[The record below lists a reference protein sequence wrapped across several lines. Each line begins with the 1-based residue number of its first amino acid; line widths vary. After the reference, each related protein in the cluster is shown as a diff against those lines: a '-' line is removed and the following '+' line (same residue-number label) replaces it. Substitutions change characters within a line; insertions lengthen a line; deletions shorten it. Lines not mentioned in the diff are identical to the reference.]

1 MEKLVSITFI
11 IVSIMISSAY
21 AQESEDLNGIQWM
34 SFEEALEASE
44 KEPKMW
50 FIDMYTDWCGWC
62 KRMDATTFKD
72 SLIIEEINANY
83 YAVKFDA
90 EQKEDIVIGDSTYSF
105 VPGGRNGYHELA
117 AQLMNGRLSYP
128 TYVFLTAEKQVLTAV
143 PGYKVREDML
153 PILEFCSD
161 YDPVNNP
168 TDYKTFM
175 LSYESPY
182 GEAKVEGGE

>member
-1 MEKLVSITFI
+1 
-11 IVSIMISSAY
+11 
-21 AQESEDLNGIQWM
+21 
-34 SFEEALEASE
+34 
-44 KEPKMW
+44 MW

-90 EQKEDIVIGDSTYSF
+90 EQKEDIVVGDSTYSF
-105 VPGGRNGYHELA
+105 VPNGRRGYHQLA
-117 AQLMNGRLSYP
+117 AQLMNGRMSYP
-128 TYVFLTAEKQVLTAV
+128 TYVFLNDQKQVLTAV

-153 PILEFCSD
+153 PILEFCSE
-161 YDPVNNP
+161 YDPVTNP

-175 LSYESPY
+175 LNYESPY
-182 GEAKVEGGE
+182 SEAKKEGQE